1 MRMMI
6 SVREALQAVLSKSQL
21 MKFEVF
27 ERQKLRIVHENL
39 VKEEKAP
46 QIVDI
51 ILELLS
57 EMNLII

>member
-1 MRMMI
+1 MMI